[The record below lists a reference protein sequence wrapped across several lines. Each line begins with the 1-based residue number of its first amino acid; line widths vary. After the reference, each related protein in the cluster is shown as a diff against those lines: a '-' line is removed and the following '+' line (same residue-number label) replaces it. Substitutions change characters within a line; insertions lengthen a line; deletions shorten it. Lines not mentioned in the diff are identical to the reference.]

1 MGRAGQTEVQAERQ
15 PGRARAHEWR
25 TRPGD
30 TGPCGLR
37 PWEPG
42 QQPGR
47 QEAAPGKR
55 EERCPGR
62 GGAGTGWQALP
73 EQETEEEEEEDGPRP
88 AAGGWARG
96 RAPCP
101 AHMAPW
107 ARPRTQPDRPA
118 RGFLFPHAPRG
129 NILGR

>member
-1 MGRAGQTEVQAERQ
+1 MGPGTRAPAACG
-15 PGRARAHEWR
+15 PGSRVSNW
-25 TRPGD
+25 G
-30 TGPCGLR
+30 
-37 PWEPG
+37 
-42 QQPGR
+42 GR
-47 QEAAPGKR
+47 RRRRGS
-55 EERCPGR
+55 GR
-62 GGAGTGWQALP
+62 KGAQGGAGTGWPALP

-107 ARPRTQPDRPA
+107 ARPRTQPGRPA

>member
-1 MGRAGQTEVQAERQ
+1 MGPGTRAPAACG
-15 PGRARAHEWR
+15 PGSRVSNW
-25 TRPGD
+25 G
-30 TGPCGLR
+30 
-37 PWEPG
+37 
-42 QQPGR
+42 GR
-47 QEAAPGKR
+47 RRRRGS
-55 EERCPGR
+55 GR
-62 GGAGTGWQALP
+62 KGAQGGAGTGWPALP
-73 EQETEEEEEEDGPRP
+73 EQETEEEEEDGPRP

-107 ARPRTQPDRPA
+107 ARPRTQPGRPA